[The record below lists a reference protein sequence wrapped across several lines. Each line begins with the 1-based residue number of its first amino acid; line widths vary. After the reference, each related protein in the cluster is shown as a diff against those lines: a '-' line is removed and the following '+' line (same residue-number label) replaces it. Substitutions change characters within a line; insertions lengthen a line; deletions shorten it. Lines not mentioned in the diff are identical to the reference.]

1 MFGLFGFYL
10 LVGDTPEKQGFFLDI
25 FMKTDHL
32 ACPGFYWWFFF
43 FGQCENKKEE
53 GLRINEAKQRN
64 GDRYLKFRE

>member
-43 FGQCENKKEE
+43 VSVKIKKK
-53 GLRINEAKQRN
+53 R
-64 GDRYLKFRE
+64 D

>member
-32 ACPGFYWWFFF
+32 ACPGFYWCFFF
-43 FGQCENKKEE
+43 LVSVKIKKK
-53 GLRINEAKQRN
+53 R
-64 GDRYLKFRE
+64 D